1 MALNT
6 KEYTLD
12 AGAVEAV
19 SAELQAYLKERR
31 VEAPA
36 ADPAGRVAGQNPWL
50 YRPRDACDG
59 RSRGRAVSRGGR
71 RVVLRGFA
79 SGLQGSNM
87 IMLCCR
93 KALPG
98 AH

>member
-19 SAELQAYLKERR
+19 SAELQAYLKDRR

-36 ADPAGRVAGQNPWL
+36 ADPAGRVAGQKPLAVWS
-50 YRPRDACDG
+50 AG
-59 RSRGRAVSRGGR
+59 R
-71 RVVLRGFA
+71 L
-79 SGLQGSNM
+79 
-87 IMLCCR
+87 
-93 KALPG
+93 
-98 AH
+98 